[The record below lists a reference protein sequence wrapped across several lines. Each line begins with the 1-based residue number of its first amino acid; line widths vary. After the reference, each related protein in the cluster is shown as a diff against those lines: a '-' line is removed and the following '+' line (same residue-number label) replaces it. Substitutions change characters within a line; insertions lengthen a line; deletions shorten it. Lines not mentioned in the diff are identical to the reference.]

1 MLVMQLNVY
10 LKKLFK
16 MDIYFDI
23 NINGEISSEQLN
35 AVMEVLGNL
44 IIQEIQKQIRKMDLI
59 SKGKGA
65 GQLLQNWTSSW
76 DGKKLYIENK
86 EKYSDYLEFGTYAY
100 WQMNG
105 LENFTDPMHPKKKDM
120 SLMERKAYPKGMQ
133 SFAPIRKVLYN
144 DNLMSKL
151 VQTAFS
157 SQL

>member
-86 EKYSDYLEFGTYAY
+86 EKYSDYLEFGTYQGWTIY
-100 WQMNG
+100 G
-105 LENFTDPMHPKKKDM
+105 LDSYPEPHIKKKDM
-120 SLMERKAYPKGMQ
+120 TKEARKKLPKGIMP
-133 SFAPIRKVLYN
+133 FGFVRKVLYN
-144 DNLMSKL
+144 DNIMSKL